1 MGTTTGKATTGRS
14 QRSNPLRAHLA
25 LARVSN
31 TPTVISNALAG
42 AVLATTL
49 ELDATIVLVALAMTL
64 FYTAGMYLNDIFD
77 RDFDRQYRPDRPIPS
92 GAVPLTGAVGVTI
105 IMFAFGLLFLGVA
118 APAAL
123 ASGILLVI
131 VIVIYDAWHKTNPV
145 GPFIMAA
152 TRSLVYITAFLAY
165 STDITTELV
174 VWSLLMLFYVAGL
187 TSIAKTETGLSG
199 LRYWPFAGLVA
210 PAMYALVVE
219 PSPWVLLAAAV
230 FLGWAVYS
238 ASFVYVE
245 SRRSIGGAIT
255 RLIAGI
261 SLLDAMVLATHEA
274 WWGVVIALVA
284 FGATL
289 FFQRYIRG
297 T

>member
-1 MGTTTGKATTGRS
+1 MTTTTSGADTGWQHRLQS
-14 QRSNPLRAHLA
+14 HLA

-31 TPTVISNALAG
+31 APTVVSNVLAG

-49 ELDATIVLVALAMTL
+49 GLDGTIVLLAITMVL

-77 RDFDRQYRPDRPIPS
+77 LGIDRRQRPDRPLPS
-92 GAVPLTGAVGVTI
+92 GRIAVPEAISVTVALFAAGLLLLAFTTLEAFVSGVVLVGV
-105 IMFAFGLLFLGVA
+105 
-118 APAAL
+118 
-123 ASGILLVI
+123 I
-131 VIVIYDAWHKTNPV
+131 VLYDAWHKTNPV

-152 TRSLVYITAFLAY
+152 TRSLVYVTAFLAY
-165 STDITTELV
+165 ASDISATLV
-174 VWSLLMLFYVAGL
+174 IWALVMLFYVAGL
-187 TSIAKTETGLSG
+187 TSIAKTESGIAG
-199 LRYWPFAGLVA
+199 LRYWPFAAIVV
-210 PAMYALVVE
+210 PAVYAVIAE
-219 PSPWVLLAAAV
+219 PSVWVVVMAVV
-230 FLGWAVYS
+230 FLAWAVYS
-238 ASFVYVE
+238 ASFAYVE
-245 SRRSIGGAIT
+245 TRRSIGGAIT

-274 WWGVVIALVA
+274 WWGVAIALVA